1 MKIKVNITGHP
12 AHIHIEEALRKFATQ
27 AEKEKGLKSPYRERC
42 ISRTC
47 DNPLS
52 QDYHSNFITEKEFK
66 R

>member
-1 MKIKVNITGHP
+1 MKIKVTVKGETKNL
-12 AHIHIEEALRKFATQ
+12 EEALRKFATQ
-27 AEKEKGLKSPYRERC
+27 AKKEKGLKSPYRERG
-42 ISRTC
+42 ISHTC